1 MKTETTRN
9 DLIKGKG
16 QLETVLSALEGTGP
30 EMTDREAFVA
40 LTRAVWQLFDFII
53 RRTWGL

>member
-1 MKTETTRN
+1 MKQITRD
-9 DLIKGKG
+9 DLIRSKG

-53 RRTWGL
+53 RRTWGI